1 MKEYFFKKADENLP
15 IQMNT
20 VKATDNTVEMYD
32 DETKHMGIGF
42 RAVGKIKEELETG
55 DKFILDFGDH
65 CVGKLSFNLQRVQ
78 RYLDAPVKLRL
89 KFGEVPYEIARDF
102 STFHGRL
109 CGSWLQEEILYIDYE
124 GLVEMPRRYAFR
136 FIEVEVL
143 ATARKIKLSNFK
155 VTITTCAD
163 ETKMQ
168 PLPQGTDPLLV
179 KIDKVA
185 ARTLAD
191 CMQEVYEDG
200 PKRDRRLWSGDLR
213 VQALTDSVL
222 FKNKELAKRCMYLF
236 AACQKDGQYL
246 PGCLYYKPEFFY
258 DEGMGISD
266 YAFLYAVTL
275 CDYYE
280 NYEDKETALDLYS
293 IAAKQIDLA
302 MSIHDENGIITFL
315 DGWVAFI
322 DWAQDLKKRTAVQGV
337 YLYALEKMEKLA
349 RSLGKID
356 DADRYSKHLAITRKN
371 AYQKL
376 FCKEKNAFIN
386 EYDENQYSVQAQVWM
401 ILGGVVVGEEA
412 KSVLKQSFEKAT
424 VIPGTPYMH
433 HYVMEAF
440 IKLGMIDEAMS
451 YMKSYWG
458 EMVEL
463 GADTFWEL
471 HVPGKPMLTHM
482 NDPLLNSWCH
492 AWSCSPSYFIRKYFI
507 AKG

>member
-1 MKEYFFKKADENLP
+1 MKDYYLKKADENMP
-15 IQMNT
+15 VQTNRIKASDT
-20 VKATDNTVEMYD
+20 VVEIYED
-32 DETKHMGIGF
+32 DSKHMGIGF
-42 RAVGKIKEELETG
+42 KTVGTIKDELVPG

-65 CVGKLSFNLQRVQ
+65 CVGKLSFKVNKVKT
-78 RYLDAPVKLRL
+78 YLDAPVKLKL
-89 KFGEVPYEIARDF
+89 KFGEIPYEMSRDF
-102 STFHGRL
+102 STFYGTL
-109 CGSWLQEEILYIDYE
+109 CQSWLQEEIIYVDYE

-136 FIEVEVL
+136 FLEVEVL
-143 ATARKIKLSNFK
+143 ATPRKIRLSEFQVK
-155 VTITTCAD
+155 ITTCAD
-163 ETKMQ
+163 ESNME
-168 PLPQGTDPLLV
+168 PLPEGTDPMLV
-179 KIDKVA
+179 KIDKVS

-246 PGCLYYKPEFFY
+246 PGCLYYKPELFY

-266 YAFLYAVTL
+266 YALIYAVTL

-280 NYEDKETALDLYS
+280 NYGDKETALDLYP
-293 IAAKQIDLA
+293 IAAKQVDLA
-302 MSIHDENGIITFL
+302 MSIHDEDGIITFL

-322 DWAQDLKKRTAVQGV
+322 DWAEGIKKRTAVQGV

-349 RSLGKID
+349 RDLGKTE
-356 DADRYSKHLAITRKN
+356 DADRYAKHLEITRKN
-371 AYQKL
+371 AYEKL

-386 EYDENQYSVQAQVWM
+386 KYDDEQYSVQAQVWM
-401 ILGGVVVGEEA
+401 ILGGVICGEEA

-433 HYVMEAF
+433 HYVMEAMM
-440 IKLGMIDEAMS
+440 KLGMKDEAIA

-463 GADTFWEL
+463 GADTFWEV
-471 HVPGKPMLTHM
+471 HVPGKQMLTHM
-482 NDPLLNSWCH
+482 KDPLLNSWCH

-507 AKG
+507 D